1 MILKINKIWI
11 FPKTVKCNDDSA
23 KYKVK
28 IKQKKIIIA
37 HFIWMMDKKQSAAA
51 QK

>member
-1 MILKINKIWI
+1 MQ
-11 FPKTVKCNDDSA
+11 CDDSA

-28 IKQKKIIIA
+28 NKTHLKKKIIIA